1 MWNRTPLTVDF
12 DPILQCPKCGHAPL
26 QPPQCGACGTCFPVV
41 RGQPVLIDFDD
52 SIFAPEAYRED
63 RLPERQAGSRVGRML
78 AQVTFGENDVAPSKI
93 AKFRELLHARGRRR
107 VLVVGGGTVGSGA
120 QSLYQDTSLE
130 VIGTDIYPS
139 DHTRLVCDG
148 HKLPFRDGSI
158 DGVFIQAVLEHV
170 LEPHRVVAEIHRVLA
185 PDGIVLAE
193 TPFLQQVHLGA
204 YDFTRFTFSG
214 HRWLFRRFE
223 QLDAGLVAGP
233 GMVLLWSIAHFFKS
247 MGLGPKLT
255 AIMTLPFFWLR
266 LVDKFARRQAA
277 LDGASGV
284 YFLGRKSADGVQPRQ
299 MLDYYEQQR
308 G

>member
-1 MWNRTPLTVDF
+1 MTLDLE
-12 DPILQCPKCGHAPL
+12 PILQCPKCGHAPL
-26 QPPQCGACGTCFPVV
+26 QPPQCGSCDARFPVV

-52 SIFAPEAYRED
+52 SIFAPETYREEK
-63 RLPERQAGSRVGRML
+63 LPEAQSGSRLGWML
-78 AQVTFGENDVAPSKI
+78 AQVTYGENDVAPGKV
-93 AKFRELLHARGRRR
+93 ARFRELLGGGGRRR

-120 QSLYQDTSLE
+120 QSLYEDTGLD
-130 VIGTDIYPS
+130 VVGTDIYPS
-139 DHTRLVCDG
+139 EHTRLVCDG
-148 HKLPFRDGSI
+148 HKLPFRDASF

-185 PDGIVLAE
+185 PDGVVLAE

-223 QLDAGLVAGP
+223 QVDAGLVAGP
-233 GMVLLWSIAHFFKS
+233 GMVLLWSIAHFLKS
-247 MGLGPKLT
+247 MGVGPRLT
-255 AIMTLPFFWLR
+255 AIMTLPFSWLR
-266 LVDKFARRQAA
+266 LLDKFARRPQA

-284 YFLGRKSADGVQPRQ
+284 YFLGRKSAQSVQPRQ

-308 G
+308 GGEDRR

>member
-1 MWNRTPLTVDF
+1 MTSDRQLL
-12 DPILQCPKCGHAPL
+12 LQCPKCGHAPL
-26 QPPQCGACGTCFPVV
+26 QAPECRACRTCFPVV
-41 RGQPVLIDFDD
+41 RGQPVLIDFED
-52 SIFAPEAYRED
+52 SIFRPEEYREE
-63 RLPERQAGSRVGRML
+63 RLPEPQSGSRLGRVL
-78 AQVTFGENDVAPSKI
+78 AQFTYGENSVA
-93 AKFRELLHARGRRR
+93 AGTVTHFRDLLHRRERRR
-107 VLVVGGGTVGSGA
+107 VLVIGGGTVGSGS
-120 QSLYQDTSLE
+120 QSLYEDTALS

-139 DHTRLVCDG
+139 AHTHLVCDG
-148 HKLPFRDGSI
+148 HKLPFRDGSF

-214 HRWLFRRFE
+214 HRWLFRRFA

-233 GMVLLWSIAHFFKS
+233 GIVLLWSIAHFLKS

-266 LVDKFARRQAA
+266 LLDRFARPPLA

-284 YFLGRKSADGVQPRQ
+284 YFLGRKSADAVPPRQ
-299 MLDYYEQQR
+299 MLDYYKQER